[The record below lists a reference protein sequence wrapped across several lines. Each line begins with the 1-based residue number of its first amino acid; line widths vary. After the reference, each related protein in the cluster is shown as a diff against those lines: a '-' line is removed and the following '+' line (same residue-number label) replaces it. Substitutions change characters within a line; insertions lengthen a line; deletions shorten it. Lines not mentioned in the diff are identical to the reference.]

1 MRMKELPMKR
11 QLTTLSILITFVAV
25 TVFAPASP
33 LMAQADT
40 GVPVTGTGVTNTGI
54 PVTFTGTIELNKFKA
69 KGSDIVVDGTLSGTV
84 TGLPSGP
91 QTINNVKV
99 KDLAVVIPQP
109 TSGVTT
115 QQAAVTCPILHLVL
129 GPLDLDLL
137 GLVIHL
143 DTVVLDLTAVP
154 GAGNLLGNL
163 LCAIVGLL
171 DNPSVPINILVDLLN
186 AFIALLES
194 L

>member
-1 MRMKELPMKR
+1 MKR

-33 LMAQADT
+33 LMAQAGT
-40 GVPVTGTGVTNTGI
+40 AVPVTGTGMTNTGI
-54 PVTFTGTIELNKFKA
+54 PVTFRGTIALKKFKVE
-69 KGSDIVVDGTLSGTV
+69 GSDIVVDGILSGTV
-84 TGLPSGP
+84 TGLPSGSR
-91 QTINNVKV
+91 TVNNVEV
-99 KDLAVVIPQP
+99 EDLAVVRPQP

-137 GLVIHL
+137 GLVIQL

-154 GAGNLLGNL
+154 GAGNLVGNL

-186 AFIALLES
+186 SFLALLES